1 MSKLKTIFYQTVLI
15 SAAIL
20 LGVGVQTVILHF
32 TTGFEKMDWYW
43 YTPISMVLSALFC
56 SLPTMLLFNLDALE
70 RKAIWTRIVL
80 HFIFVGAI
88 VGVCGFFFNWYHTVM
103 GYLPI
108 LIMYTL
114 IYAVVWVAT
123 GWMAKNDEKKINE
136 VIKEYQDPE

>member
-56 SLPTMLLFNLDALE
+56 SLLPLLCFFLFLLFLLFLFHHFPLFF
-70 RKAIWTRIVL
+70 L
-80 HFIFVGAI
+80 H
-88 VGVCGFFFNWYHTVM
+88 
-103 GYLPI
+103 
-108 LIMYTL
+108 
-114 IYAVVWVAT
+114 
-123 GWMAKNDEKKINE
+123 
-136 VIKEYQDPE
+136 